1 MYIEISMIL
10 YDISC
15 GDLQYNET
23 RRYMCIYIYV
33 YIQTHSLSLC
43 VCFNTYISN
52 NSCILFKA
60 MPIEGRIVSLS
71 IEGRILSLSS
81 TISECT
87 RGPPAYARLILEAG
101 SAATSTTMLQWPEPM
116 WWTTWKAQPQTNHLV
131 PPPGRGIGPLGFGI
145 FGMPMGMSLAH
156 TKQRWQRLH
165 PHLKHLFANN

>member
-1 MYIEISMIL
+1 MIL
-10 YDISC
+10 VVEIYSIMKHVDTC
-15 GDLQYNET
+15 V
-23 RRYMCIYIYV
+23 YIYLC
-33 YIQTHSLSLC
+33 IHTNALSVSMC

-52 NSCILFKA
+52 NSCIFFKA

-116 WWTTWKAQPQTNHLV
+116 W
-131 PPPGRGIGPLGFGI
+131 
-145 FGMPMGMSLAH
+145 
-156 TKQRWQRLH
+156 
-165 PHLKHLFANN
+165 